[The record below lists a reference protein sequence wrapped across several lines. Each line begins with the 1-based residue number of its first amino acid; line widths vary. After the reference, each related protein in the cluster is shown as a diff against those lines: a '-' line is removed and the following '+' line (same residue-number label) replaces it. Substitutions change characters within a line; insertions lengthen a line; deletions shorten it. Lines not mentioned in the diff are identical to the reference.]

1 MKTSLWKTLAALTLA
16 AVLLMGSSALALARY
31 PAQGGALTDDANG
44 IGQAVAADIAAYA
57 QRAENKTGV
66 TVHVALVQ
74 FLDGE
79 PVQTYA
85 DTLFTR
91 WALGEDDVLLL
102 GAAAEDTFAVTAG
115 EAAAQKLSAASLKS
129 LLYDSGFAQA
139 FAAQRYDEAMGGFFT
154 GLNTLLQKQY
164 QTKIDMNGLFAGYA
178 AQAAQTAQQAQ
189 PPQQSA
195 AAQGT
200 VGQSVAAAVDG
211 ALSAVDGAVHSAVQA
226 SSGAWNST
234 VNAITD
240 TVNRFQQGWDKQD
253 ENGGGLTPGGWVV
266 LAIIVLI
273 VSRQGRRAYRSNRHY
288 ADAAREARQAREAAH
303 QARQDAYHTRD
314 AAREA
319 AQQARQ
325 DAYRTRYAAYRTRDA
340 ARDAAH
346 EVRDSAREAAR
357 EVRDSAREAAHDV
370 RDAARTV
377 ADEACKWCGKR

>member
-1 MKTSLWKTLAALTLA
+1 MKTSLWKTLAALTLTV
-16 AVLLMGSSALALARY
+16 VLLSGASALALARY

-57 QRAENKTGV
+57 QRAEDITGV

-85 DTLFTR
+85 DTLFAR

-102 GAAAEDTFAVTAG
+102 GAAAEDSFAVTAG

-178 AQAAQTAQQAQ
+178 AQAAQTAQQ
-189 PPQQSA
+189 ST
-195 AAQGT
+195 AAQGS

-240 TVNRFQQGWDKQD
+240 TVNRFQQSWDKQD

-273 VSRQGRRAYRSNRHY
+273 VSRQGKHAYRSNKRY
-288 ADAAREARQAREAAH
+288 ADAAREARNA
-303 QARQDAYHTRD
+303 RD
-314 AAREA
+314 AAR
-319 AQQARQ
+319 QARQ
-325 DAYRTRYAAYRTRDA
+325 DAYRTRDA
-340 ARDAAH
+340 ARNAAH
-346 EVRDSAREAAR
+346 EVRDA
-357 EVRDSAREAAHDV
+357 AREAAHQA
-370 RDAARTV
+370 RDAARKA
-377 ADEACKWCGKR
+377 ADEACMWCGKR